1 MKGWW
6 RLSASSTPV
15 RFAFGASRARAA
27 PECACCCSTLECALG
42 MVGVVLT
49 AALAHWS
56 GWLVPVAVLLYLLI
70 VIPIALLC
78 GFWQAVIVS
87 LTAVVA
93 QSYLN
98 AGAPAVE
105 PGGGPGELGDAAG
118 VCAGGAG
125 GEPAFFAGDGACA
138 GG

>member
-1 MKGWW
+1 M
-6 RLSASSTPV
+6 RL
-15 RFAFGASRARAA
+15 AFGARRLRGSGMRLLLA
-27 PECACCCSTLECALG
+27 TLECALG

-78 GFWQAVIVS
+78 GFWQAAIVS

-93 QSYLN
+93 QSYLTTGQPLAN
-98 AGAPAVE
+98 PAA
-105 PGGGPGELGDAAG
+105 D
-118 VCAGGAG
+118 
-125 GEPAFFAGDGACA
+125 PANSVTLLAFVL
-138 GG
+138 